1 MVIVFVVPS
10 FLTKNTAATGLPN
23 YIYRVSKS
31 LQKLGHTPIVITAGG
46 TDETVRYDGIQVYRR
61 RMPECPLPGNEIAQ
75 YLHRSLFM
83 NMILRKELNNLCKK
97 QKVDIIQ
104 FCNLYGLGI
113 FYRKGVP
120 SVLRLSSYAPEYYKY
135 SDTYSR
141 RYIKIMGLI
150 ERLAGKGRHA
160 IFAPSNVMA
169 SAYCK
174 DTGRHVDVIETPFII
189 DTSGNDGLYRM
200 RLADKKYFL
209 FFGSL
214 YAEKGIYVISKI
226 VGQLLK
232 EHPDFYFVF
241 IGPLHKNDK
250 TPLKEIDKNAGDC
263 KDRIIYLKP
272 LKHDSLYPIVQHADY
287 VVLPSLM
294 DNFPNACIEAMS
306 FGRIVIG
313 TDKTSFEQL
322 ITDGVNGF
330 LSKPGDAGSL
340 YRKICEAC
348 ALTADQKSAMSEKAV
363 QRIDLLKPDIVVKR
377 LLQYYRTVISDH
389 QRKSD
394 GANRSK
400 K

>member
-10 FLTKNTAATGLPN
+10 FLTKNAVATGLPN
-23 YIYRVSKS
+23 YIYRVSKG

-46 TDETVRYDGIQVYRR
+46 SNETVRFDGIQVYRR
-61 RMPECPLPGNEIAQ
+61 EIPACPLHENEIAQ
-75 YLHRSLFM
+75 YLHKSLFM
-83 NMILRKELNNLCKK
+83 NIVLGKELNRLCKK

-113 FYRKGVP
+113 FYRGNIP

-135 SDTYSR
+135 SDTYSQQ
-141 RYIKIMGLI
+141 YIRTMGLI
-150 ERLAGKGRHA
+150 EWLAGRGRHA

-169 SAYCK
+169 NAYCK
-174 DTGRHVDVIETPFII
+174 DTGRHVDVIETPFLI
-189 DTSGNDGLYRM
+189 DTFGNDEFYQKH
-200 RLADKKYFL
+200 LADKKYFL

-226 VGQLLK
+226 VGRLLK
-232 EHPDFYFVF
+232 KHPDYYFVL

-250 TPLKEIDKNAGDC
+250 TPLKEIYKNAKC
-263 KDRIIYLKP
+263 CRDRIIYLKP
-272 LKHDSLYPIVQHADY
+272 LKHDSLYPIIQHADY

-313 TDKTSFEQL
+313 TDGTSFEQL

-330 LSKPGDAGSL
+330 LSKPGDAESL

-348 ALTADQKSAMSEKAV
+348 ALTAEQKSAMSDKAA
-363 QRIDLLKPDIVVKR
+363 QRIDLLRPDVVVKC
-377 LLQYYRTVISDH
+377 LLQYYGKVIKNDRHKQFGGKHS
-389 QRKSD
+389 
-394 GANRSK
+394 N
-400 K
+400 

>member
-1 MVIVFVVPS
+1 MVVVFVIPN
-10 FLTKNTAATGLPN
+10 FLTRNSAATGLPN

-46 TDETVRYDGIQVYRR
+46 VDETVRYDGIQVYRR
-61 RMPECPLPGNEIAQ
+61 AIPACPLQGNEIVQ
-75 YLHRSLFM
+75 YLHKSFFM
-83 NMILRKELNNLCKK
+83 NIVLGKELNGLCKK

-104 FCNLYGLGI
+104 FCNLYGLVI
-113 FYRKGVP
+113 LYKRKIP

-135 SDTYSR
+135 SNTYSR
-141 RYIKIMGLI
+141 RYIKTMGFI
-150 ERLAGKGRHA
+150 ERLAGRGKHA

-189 DTSGNDGLYRM
+189 DTFGNDELYQKH
-200 RLADKKYFL
+200 LAGKKYFL

-226 VGQLLK
+226 VGRLLK
-232 EHPDFYFVF
+232 KYPDYYFVF
-241 IGPLHKNDK
+241 VGPLHKNDK
-250 TPLKEIDKNAGDC
+250 TPLKEIYKNAGSC
-263 KDRIIYLKP
+263 KDRIVYLKP
-272 LKHDSLYPIVQHADY
+272 LKHDSLYPIIQHAQY

-313 TDKTSFEQL
+313 TDGTSFEQL

-330 LSKPGDAGSL
+330 LSKPGDAESL

-348 ALTADQKSAMSEKAV
+348 ALTTEQKAVMLEKAA
-363 QRIDLLKPDIVVKR
+363 QRIDLLKPDVVVKR
-377 LLQYYRTVISDH
+377 LIQYYGNVVIDY
-389 QRKSD
+389 QRKSN
-394 GANRSK
+394 GAKQSE
-400 K
+400 

>member
-10 FLTKNTAATGLPN
+10 FLAKNTVATGLPN

-46 TDETVRYDGIQVYRR
+46 TDENVRYDGIHVYRR
-61 RMPECPLPGNEIAQ
+61 RIPKCLLPGNEIAQ
-75 YLHRSLFM
+75 YLHKSLFM
-83 NMILRKELNNLCKK
+83 NMVLGEELNNLCKK

-104 FCNLYGLGI
+104 FCNLYGIGS
-113 FYRKGVP
+113 FYRGKIP

-135 SDTYSR
+135 SDTYSH
-141 RYIKIMGLI
+141 RYIKTMGLV
-150 ERLAGKGRHA
+150 ERLAGKGKHA

-189 DTSGNDGLYRM
+189 DTCGNNELYQM
-200 RLADKKYFL
+200 HLAGKKYFL

-226 VGQLLK
+226 VGRLLI

-250 TPLKEIDKNAGDC
+250 TPLKEIYKNAGNC
-263 KDRIIYLKP
+263 KDRVIYLKP
-272 LKHDSLYPIVQHADY
+272 LKHDSLYPIIQHAQY

-313 TDKTSFEQL
+313 TDGTSFEQL

-330 LSKPGDAGSL
+330 LSKPGDAESL

-348 ALTADQKSAMSEKAV
+348 ALTTEQKSTMSEKAA
-363 QRIDLLKPDIVVKR
+363 QRIDLLKPNVVVKR
-377 LLQYYRTVISDH
+377 LIQYYGNVISDY
-389 QRKSD
+389 QRKSN
-394 GANRSK
+394 GANQSE
-400 K
+400 